1 MANEGDAL
9 VYFHECYASLVQLVY
24 HELRETEWIRVRH
37 ILGLKGW
44 GNLDTYSVTTKDFY

>member
-44 GNLDTYSVTTKDFY
+44 GNLDTYSVTAKDFY